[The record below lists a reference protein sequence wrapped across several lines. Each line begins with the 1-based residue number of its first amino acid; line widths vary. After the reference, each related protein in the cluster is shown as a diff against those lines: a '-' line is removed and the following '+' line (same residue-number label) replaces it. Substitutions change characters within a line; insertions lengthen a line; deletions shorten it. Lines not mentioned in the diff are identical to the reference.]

1 MTTVKEIIAALK
13 EPSEADIALVEKAY
27 AFSQNAHKDHTRYSG
42 EPYFLHPA
50 AVAKHLAELGM
61 DAETVVAGLLH
72 DTVEDTGVAVETITE
87 EFGEGVGF
95 LVDGVTKLGKHKY
108 QGAERHAESLRR
120 LLVATSADVRVLI
133 IKLCD
138 RYHNMTTIE
147 HVPKQKQRRIAL
159 ETLEIYAPLADRLGM
174 GSLKRELEDL
184 SFPAVDPDA
193 YHHAI
198 EVRKLKTKETEAGL
212 TRVQKELQHALARRG
227 LTNFTT
233 GIRMKG
239 YWSLHQKLKR
249 KNDDITRIHDIAAL
263 RVIVPTIDD
272 CYVALG
278 VIHAL
283 WKPLPGEF
291 KDYISFPKP
300 NGYQSLHTTVLTADA
315 GIVEMQVRTEQMH
328 QEAQYGIASHMT
340 YKQLDKDALK
350 KLQETEQKQAYE
362 RVSFSWM
369 RSLVP
374 TLLHLSK
381 KEPAPQA
388 PAEAPKKASVK
399 KPNVVPRWL
408 AELADA
414 HAPTPGSE
422 DFVQGLRED
431 FFSHRVFVFTP
442 SGDVIDLPVHSTPVD
457 FAYAIHSELGYHMNG
472 AKVNGK
478 LVSFDTTLRN
488 GDVVEILEK
497 PSARPTTKWIDY
509 AKTALAKRHIRIAL
523 DVNERGTVSPTGAL
537 KPVKLRNKRTQKGKA
552 KAKDRETKGS

>member
-1 MTTVKEIIAALK
+1 MTTVKEITAALK
-13 EPSEADIALVEKAY
+13 DPSEADIALIEKAY
-27 AFSQNAHKDHTRYSG
+27 AFSEKAHKDHTRYSG
-42 EPYFLHPA
+42 EPYILHPT

-61 DAETVVAGLLH
+61 DAETVAAGLLH
-72 DTVEDTGVAVETITE
+72 DTVEDTGVAIETITE

-138 RYHNMTTIE
+138 RYHNMTTLQ

-174 GSLKRELEDL
+174 GSMKRELEDMA
-184 SFPAVDPDA
+184 FPAVDPDA
-193 YHHAI
+193 YQHAI
-198 EVRKLKTKETEAGL
+198 EVRKLKTKETETGL
-212 TRVQKELQHALARRG
+212 VRVQKDLQHALARRG
-227 LTNFTT
+227 LTGFTT

-340 YKQLDKDALK
+340 YKQLDKEAIK
-350 KLQETEQKQAYE
+350 KLEDTDQKQAYE

-381 KEPAPQA
+381 KEPAV
-388 PAEAPKKASVK
+388 EVEVPKKKVS

-414 HAPTPGSE
+414 HTPVKGSE

-442 SGDVIDLPVHSTPVD
+442 SGDVIDLPSNSTPVD

-478 LVSFDTTLRN
+478 LVSFDTALRN

-497 PSARPTTKWIDY
+497 PSARPTAKWLDY
-509 AKTALAKRHIRIAL
+509 ARTTMAKRHIRIAL
-523 DVNERGTVSPTGAL
+523 DVNERGTVSATGAL
-537 KPVKLRNKRTQKGKA
+537 KPVRLRNKRTFKGGKKEKRA
-552 KAKDRETKGS
+552 E

>member
-1 MTTVKEIIAALK
+1 MTTVKEIVAALK
-13 EPSEADIALVEKAY
+13 DPSEADIALVEKAY
-27 AFSQNAHKDHTRYSG
+27 AFSENAHKDHTRYSG

-61 DAETVVAGLLH
+61 DAETVAAGLLH
-72 DTVEDTGVAVETITE
+72 DTVEDTGVAVETITA

-138 RYHNMTTIE
+138 RYHNMTTLQ
-147 HVPKQKQRRIAL
+147 HVPAQKQRRIAL

-174 GSLKRELEDL
+174 GSMKRDLEDMA
-184 SFPAVDPDA
+184 FPAIDPDA

-315 GIVEMQVRTEQMH
+315 GIVEMQVRTERMH

-340 YKQLDKDALK
+340 YKQLDKEAMK

-362 RVSFSWM
+362 RVSFGWM

-374 TLLHLSK
+374 TLLHLSR
-381 KEPAPQA
+381 KEPAPAA
-388 PAEAPKKASVK
+388 PAETPKKKAP

-414 HAPTPGSE
+414 HTPTPGSE

-442 SGDVIDLPVHSTPVD
+442 SGDVIDLPVNSTAVD

-497 PSARPTTKWIDY
+497 PSARPTAKWLDY
-509 AKTALAKRHIRIAL
+509 AKTALAKRHIRLSL
-523 DVNERGTVSPTGAL
+523 DMNERGTVSAGGAL
-537 KPVKLRNKRTQKGKA
+537 KPVKIRNKRVQKGGAKGKA
-552 KAKDRETKGS
+552 KESKGS